1 MQLGSTRDTERPG
14 KQFEAR
20 PRIYKFE
27 PLPEGSRPRSFD
39 DMTGLS
45 LEELGRDSVW
55 EDINGN
61 WYYVFSR
68 TLGQ

>member
-45 LEELGRDSVW
+45 LEELGRDSV
-55 EDINGN
+55 
-61 WYYVFSR
+61 
-68 TLGQ
+68 